1 MGLKARRAV
10 LIRITGLVQGV
21 GFRPFIHRIAR
32 RSGVRG
38 YVKNLGGSEVEV
50 WAEGADGAVRRFLEL
65 LEHERP
71 PPAEL
76 DEVNVIEVEP
86 RGYREFRILRSGRQV
101 TRRSQIPPDIGV
113 CEHCLREVLDP
124 SSRWYRYAFN
134 SCAWCGPRFSMMY
147 STPYDRENTAMRA
160 FPLCDECRREYS
172 DPDNLR
178 RFHAQGISCPR
189 CGPKLWLLDG
199 RGREIACEDP
209 IREAARLVDEGFI
222 VAVKGVGGFHVA
234 ALASDDDVVAELRRR
249 KHRPQK
255 PFAIMA
261 LDLEVV
267 GRIARPCEKHVELLC
282 SPQRPIVLVPK
293 REEAPVSELVAPG
306 LAEIGVMLPYTPL
319 HYLLLM
325 ETRDKFLI
333 MTSGNRR
340 GLPICTGVEALE
352 ELKGIADYFLLH
364 NREIVNRVD
373 DSVVRLTDGIPQL
386 LRRARGYAPRWI
398 RVPFKLER
406 EVIALGAH
414 LSNAGAVAFE
424 DRVIPTQYVGDMD
437 CLENVEFLLSAL
449 KFLEE
454 CYKLSAKAIASD
466 AHPGYVTTR
475 LAASKASQLGVPH
488 IRVQHHHAH
497 IVSAMASVGI
507 QADEEVLGVAI
518 DGAGYGAD
526 GKIWGGEVMVASY
539 TGYERVG
546 HLEYIPLPGGDRAT
560 IYPARIV
567 AATLSLE
574 LGPEHALKICEKL
587 GLHHSLPGGRAELAL
602 AARGAPSA
610 PQASSVGRFLDAASA
625 ILGIC
630 RERTYE
636 GEPAMKLEAAA
647 RGGGLVGG
655 LKLEVEDGR
664 VVVREYLLRLAEA
677 VDEHSVKDLAYTTQ
691 VRLGEALGL
700 LAREALGDAHMPVV
714 VSGGAAVNDYI
725 IKGLKKTVG
734 KLLLPRGIPP
744 GDGGIAVGQAVVAG
758 LSFFE

>member
-1 MGLKARRAV
+1 MGNAARRAV

-50 WAEGADGAVRRFLEL
+50 WAEGPDGSIRRFLEL

-76 DEVNVIEVEP
+76 DEVSVVEVEP
-86 RGYREFRILRSGRQV
+86 RGYEDFRILESGHRV

-113 CEHCLREVLDP
+113 CEYCLREVLDP
-124 SSRWYRYAFN
+124 NSRWYRYAFN

-147 STPYDRENTAMRA
+147 STPYDRGNTAMRA
-160 FPLCDECRREYS
+160 FPLCADCAREYS

-199 RGREIACEDP
+199 RGEEVPCEDP

-222 VAVKGVGGFHVA
+222 VAVKGLGGFHIA
-234 ALASDDDVVAELRRR
+234 ALASDDEVVAKLRER
-249 KHRPQK
+249 KRRPQK

-261 LDLEVV
+261 LDLGVV
-267 GRIARPCEKHVELLC
+267 ERIAAPSGRHVELLR

-293 REEAPVSELVAPG
+293 REDAPVSELVAPG

-340 GLPICTGVEALE
+340 GLPICTGAEALS
-352 ELKGIADYFLLH
+352 ELRGIADYFLVH

-398 RVPFKLER
+398 KVPFKLER

-424 DRVIPTQYVGDMD
+424 DRVVPTQYVGDMD
-437 CLENVEFLLSAL
+437 YLENVEFLLSAL
-449 KFLEE
+449 NFLER
-454 CYKLSAKAIASD
+454 CYRLEAKVVASD

-475 LAASKASQLGVPH
+475 LAASMASRLKVPH

-497 IVSAMASVGI
+497 IASAMASVGVR
-507 QADEEVLGVAI
+507 AGEEVLGVAI

-526 GKIWGGEVMVASY
+526 GKIWGGEVMIASY
-539 TGYERVG
+539 TTYERVG
-546 HLEYIPLPGGDRAT
+546 
-560 IYPARIV
+560 
-567 AATLSLE
+567 
-574 LGPEHALKICEKL
+574 
-587 GLHHSLPGGRAELAL
+587 
-602 AARGAPSA
+602 
-610 PQASSVGRFLDAASA
+610 
-625 ILGIC
+625 
-630 RERTYE
+630 
-636 GEPAMKLEAAA
+636 
-647 RGGGLVGG
+647 
-655 LKLEVEDGR
+655 
-664 VVVREYLLRLAEA
+664 
-677 VDEHSVKDLAYTTQ
+677 
-691 VRLGEALGL
+691 
-700 LAREALGDAHMPVV
+700 
-714 VSGGAAVNDYI
+714 
-725 IKGLKKTVG
+725 
-734 KLLLPRGIPP
+734 
-744 GDGGIAVGQAVVAG
+744 
-758 LSFFE
+758 